1 MTTTENVANSVHYER
16 IVVPID
22 RSKRG
27 EVALVH
33 AGTLAKTL
41 GIPILLLSVVDI
53 TSLAQA
59 ALIAMG
65 IDDLALQ
72 AALTLVGAE
81 EQAAIAH
88 LEEVGGS
95 LGQQGLTVA
104 FEVRRGV
111 SLDSLLE
118 AVRPS
123 DLLVMEMHD
132 KGGIL
137 RWFLGD
143 DADAVIRRSPAPVLL
158 VRSGDNPAQDAEPLG
173 STG

>member
-1 MTTTENVANSVHYER
+1 MLDTANVANSVHYER

-22 RSKRG
+22 RSQSA

-33 AGTLAKTL
+33 ARTLATTL

-53 TSLAQA
+53 TPMAQA
-59 ALIAMG
+59 ALIATG

-72 AALTLVGAE
+72 AALALVEAE
-81 EQAAIAH
+81 EEEAIAH
-88 LEEVGGS
+88 LEEVGRT

-111 SLDSLLE
+111 TLESLLE
-118 AVRPS
+118 AVRPC

-137 RWFLGD
+137 RWLLGD
-143 DADAVIRRSPAPVLL
+143 DADAVIRHSPAPVLL
-158 VRSGDNPAQDAEPLG
+158 VR
-173 STG
+173 